1 MSASSSVRQRGHIR
15 WMIRRDMPTV
25 LDIEKRSF
33 TYPNSE
39 EDFLRE
45 LRNSKCIGTVITIE
59 ENVVGYMI
67 YELLKGKIRLLKLAV
82 DLEYRRK
89 GLATLMINKL
99 KSKLSDHR
107 RTSIILDVPDYNLGA
122 QLFFKS
128 QNFFATRVLKNADEH
143 TDSDMYYMCYKLVTS
158 VYDDSPVVEV

>member
-1 MSASSSVRQRGHIR
+1 MNASSTVGRRGHIR

-45 LRNSKCIGTVITIE
+45 LRNSKCIGTVITISE
-59 ENVVGYMI
+59 EVVGYMV
-67 YELLKGKIRLLKLAV
+67 YELLKEKLRLLKLAV
-82 DLEYRRK
+82 DPEHRRK
-89 GLATLMINKL
+89 GLASLMINKL
-99 KSKLSDHR
+99 KSKLSAHR
-107 RTSIILDVPDYNLGA
+107 RTSIILDVPDYNLEA

-128 QNFFATRVLKNADEH
+128 QNFFATRVLKKADEN
-143 TDSDMYYMCYKLVTS
+143 TDGDMYHMQYKLVTP
-158 VYDDSPVVEV
+158 VYDDSSVVEV